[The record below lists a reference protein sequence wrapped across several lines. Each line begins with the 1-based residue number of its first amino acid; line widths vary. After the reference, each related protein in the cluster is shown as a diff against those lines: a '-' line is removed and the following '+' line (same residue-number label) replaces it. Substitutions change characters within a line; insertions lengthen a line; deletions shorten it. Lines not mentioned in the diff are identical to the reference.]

1 METETR
7 AAMVDEFIL
16 RRWGNQM
23 QYSELTRIPVMHSW
37 PLCGYVS
44 DYRLWPICIWHTCT
58 LSAFGYVFFPFT
70 NSSANRNDIL
80 INASHRRN
88 YPHGC
93 QLTMHRFSLSY
104 SVHLPINRVLFQHP
118 HNGNYWTTHLLWFE
132 YAVQPT
138 IISLEISYNAVIQT
152 L

>member
-1 METETR
+1 MEHILLKKILMETETR

-58 LSAFGYVFFPFT
+58 LSAFGYVFFPSQIPRQIEMT
-70 NSSANRNDIL
+70 
-80 INASHRRN
+80 
-88 YPHGC
+88 Y
-93 QLTMHRFSLSY
+93 
-104 SVHLPINRVLFQHP
+104 
-118 HNGNYWTTHLLWFE
+118 
-132 YAVQPT
+132 
-138 IISLEISYNAVIQT
+138 
-152 L
+152 